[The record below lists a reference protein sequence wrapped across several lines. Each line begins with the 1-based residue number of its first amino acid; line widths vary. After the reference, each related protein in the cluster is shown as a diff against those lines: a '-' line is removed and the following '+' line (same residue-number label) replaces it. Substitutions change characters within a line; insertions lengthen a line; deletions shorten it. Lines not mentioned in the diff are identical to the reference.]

1 MEVSRRT
8 PTASLECA
16 LVHIMG
22 GLLGAPGIGVD
33 DDFSS
38 LGGDADKAAAAAAR
52 IRSWLDVATVTTV
65 DVLEARTVG
74 ALAEKLRGRDERIEQ
89 AAEIFLE
96 VAAMDTRRQMPSEF
110 ASWIRRFRGQ
120 GEGAIVVFPHA
131 GSAAAAYRSVA
142 TAFAAQGPDVMVVQY
157 PQHAGRLTDPAA
169 PTVAALAADLFAAG
183 PWEQIASLQLFG
195 HCMGSLVAFEFAKI
209 AAHHGVAI
217 SRLWV
222 SGGAAPSAMGDLLP
236 LPTAD
241 AEIIADLRE
250 LGGTDPLLLEDPEFV
265 ELLVP
270 AIRADYQA
278 LNRYTSVPGD
288 SIDVDISVIGAER
301 DDRVELVALK
311 RWEAHTA
318 RRFDMHLLDGG
329 HFFLF
334 ENLDDVVK
342 IVSSDV

>member
-1 MEVSRRT
+1 
-8 PTASLECA
+8 
-16 LVHIMG
+16 
-22 GLLGAPGIGVD
+22 
-33 DDFSS
+33 
-38 LGGDADKAAAAAAR
+38 
-52 IRSWLDVATVTTV
+52 
-65 DVLEARTVG
+65 VL
-74 ALAEKLRGRDERIEQ
+74 
-89 AAEIFLE
+89 
-96 VAAMDTRRQMPSEF
+96 
-110 ASWIRRFRGQ
+110 
-120 GEGAIVVFPHA
+120 
-131 GSAAAAYRSVA
+131 
-142 TAFAAQGPDVMVVQY
+142 VVQY
-157 PQHAGRLTDPAA
+157 PQHAGRLADPAA
-169 PTVAALAADLFAAG
+169 PTVAALAEDLFAAG
-183 PWEQIASLQLFG
+183 PWEQTAPLRLFG

-209 AAHHGVAI
+209 AAQHGVAI

-222 SGGAAPSAMGDLLP
+222 SGGAAPSAMADLLP

-278 LNRYTSVPGD
+278 LNRYTSEPGD
-288 SIDVDISVIGAER
+288 SIEVDISVIGAER
-301 DDRVELVALK
+301 DDRVELDALK

-334 ENLDDVVK
+334 ENLDEVVK